1 MATQAS
7 SWSSFYK
14 ELNSNL
20 EVNLKMQ
27 TIIDFNLPTVSE
39 DTWIS
44 NVSKNPGLAL
54 LVVDGFGKLVLL
66 HDVNFL
72 QENIF
77 CSESKV
83 LGLCGDGRQAEVY
96 RIDPVSASKSIEFPV
111 PTWRDIKSSQSN
123 KDVDALI
130 VPEQSPTMARFN
142 QSLWIPPLVLTTILE
157 AKSLV
162 PAEVIPLLSLKFQ
175 EFDRSSSNVKACTIL
190 RPVLEFLW
198 GVHKKLVP
206 FTTIASPRSILG
218 S

>member
-39 DTWIS
+39 DAWIS

-72 QENIF
+72 Q
-77 CSESKV
+77 
-83 LGLCGDGRQAEVY
+83 
-96 RIDPVSASKSIEFPV
+96 
-111 PTWRDIKSSQSN
+111 
-123 KDVDALI
+123 
-130 VPEQSPTMARFN
+130 
-142 QSLWIPPLVLTTILE
+142 
-157 AKSLV
+157 
-162 PAEVIPLLSLKFQ
+162 
-175 EFDRSSSNVKACTIL
+175 
-190 RPVLEFLW
+190 
-198 GVHKKLVP
+198 
-206 FTTIASPRSILG
+206 
-218 S
+218 